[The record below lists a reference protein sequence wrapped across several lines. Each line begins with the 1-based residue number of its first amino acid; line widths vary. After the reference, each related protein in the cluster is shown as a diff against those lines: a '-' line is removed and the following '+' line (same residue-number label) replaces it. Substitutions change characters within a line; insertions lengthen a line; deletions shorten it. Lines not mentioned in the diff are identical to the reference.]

1 MKGPELKRGNAA
13 LGQASCATHLVFR
26 KRGVPQYYILPCSV
40 FQIKVIRFKLFK
52 VLENSERSFKNMVLI
67 LAQLDI

>member
-1 MKGPELKRGNAA
+1 ML
-13 LGQASCATHLVFR
+13 LFGQVSCATYLVFC
-26 KRGVPQYYILPCSV
+26 KRRVPKSYILPCSV

-67 LAQLDI
+67 VAQLDI